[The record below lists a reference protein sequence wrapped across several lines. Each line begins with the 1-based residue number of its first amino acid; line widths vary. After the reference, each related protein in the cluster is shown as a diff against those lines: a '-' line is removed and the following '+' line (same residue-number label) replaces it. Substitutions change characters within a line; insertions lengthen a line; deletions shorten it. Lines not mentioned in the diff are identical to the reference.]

1 MLTGHT
7 AAFTLQDLPSQIRYK
22 VLCIPTFCRIF
33 CLISYIFLTFYLIF
47 PFILSYIL
55 DAHNPEAFH
64 LVTFHYWGVL
74 LFVPCIF
81 VFKAI
86 ILTKL
91 PVRNVCYFIVS
102 PQRLYCFW
110 GRHFYSITCATV
122 SYPSPQSL
130 LKGDGRCSYG
140 LFLGCHWVFVSSC
153 SSHHFVTSSSS
164 GRLSGCFCCAP
175 LHNSCSY
182 PVLLF
187 LLSHLPSSETPGCY
201 THTWADTVPAI
212 EFWSQTFFIFLI
224 FLSGVTF
231 ISFSLKL
238 SASSQVLSAR

>member
-1 MLTGHT
+1 M
-7 AAFTLQDLPSQIRYK
+7 Y
-22 VLCIPTFCRIF
+22 LCGIC
-33 CLISYIFLTFYLIF
+33 
-47 PFILSYIL
+47 
-55 DAHNPEAFH
+55 
-64 LVTFHYWGVL
+64 
-74 LFVPCIF
+74 

-91 PVRNVCYFIVS
+91 PVKNVCYFILS

-110 GRHFYSITCATV
+110 ARHFYGITCSTV
-122 SYPSPQSL
+122 SYPTPQSL
-130 LKGDGRCSYG
+130 QKGDFFLFFYTTLNGRCSDG
-140 LFLGCHWVFVSSC
+140 LFLGCHWGSVSSC
-153 SSHHFVTSSSS
+153 SSHRFVTSPSS
-164 GRLSGCFCCAP
+164 GRLSGCFCCTP

-187 LLSHLPSSETPGCY
+187 LLSQLPSSETPGCY
-201 THTWADTVPAI
+201 THTSADTVPAI

-224 FLSGVTF
+224 FFFLVFIF